1 MRELLYSALDL
12 AAIISSMELGC
23 QEESHIIDLIWENET
38 PFFADQCRTD
48 KRKFILDIRYWTH
61 YLYEKPLLDREFLAI
76 QKDLEHGNHDVNV
89 GQYTSD
95 YSNLDL
101 FFKSVRIRILYGNG
115 NPYVRIKLRSLLTQY
130 GYKRRSQL
138 LIQHIN
144 RCMLFYHLE
153 ATLRGGVA
161 CDIETA
167 DLDKML
173 IFRVV

>member
-1 MRELLYSALDL
+1 MRALLYSALDL

-23 QEESHIIDLIWENET
+23 QDESSVIDLIWEGEKT
-38 PFFADQCRTD
+38 FFDARYRTD
-48 KRKFILDIRYWTH
+48 KRKFILDIRYWMH
-61 YLYEKPLLDREFLAI
+61 YFYEKPVLDREFPAI

-173 IFRVV
+173 TFRVV